1 MQQTLV
7 AGDSLN
13 FATSTPDYPASAGWV
28 LKYRLVPRGTGSA
41 IELTATAEGDDHR
54 VQVAAATTAGWS
66 AGAYGWAAWVE
77 KTGEQ
82 YTVDSGQITVTPNPR
97 TVAAGTDLRSEARK
111 ALEDLKTAHAA
122 YVASNG
128 TVASYQ
134 IADRQRTFRSVAE
147 IVKLIT
153 YYEQQVA
160 KEDALAGRTEK
171 IGRRIFSRI

>member
-28 LKYRLVPRGTGSA
+28 LKYRLVPRASGAA
-41 IELTATAEGDDHR
+41 IEITATADGDDHR
-54 VQVAAATTAGWS
+54 VLVAAATTAAWT

-77 KTGEQ
+77 KAGEQ
-82 YTVDSGQITVTPNPR
+82 YTVDSGQITIASNPR

-111 ALEDLKTAHAA
+111 ALDDLRTAYAT
-122 YVASNG
+122 YMASNA

-134 IADRQRTFRSVAE
+134 IADRQRTFRSAGE
-147 IVKLIT
+147 FIKLIT

-160 KEDALAGRTEK
+160 KEDALAGRAEK